1 MHNTCG
7 KVTAKKAKTSKPSSG
22 AGGNKSTST
31 NNNSVNNLKVLNNK
45 DCNPLE
51 NIEYTNK
58 VKKQMKLGDYHSFP
72 ESVDAFGADGN
83 TTTIIGGDGVVR
95 LKVEIKGGYKKKEG
109 VFEYIIEPDGK
120 TVNHRL
126 FRPKL

>member
-7 KVTAKKAKTSKPSSG
+7 KVTAKKAKVSKPSSG
-22 AGGNKSTST
+22 AGG
-31 NNNSVNNLKVLNNK
+31 
-45 DCNPLE
+45 
-51 NIEYTNK
+51 
-58 VKKQMKLGDYHSFP
+58 
-72 ESVDAFGADGN
+72 
-83 TTTIIGGDGVVR
+83 DGVVR
-95 LKVEIKGGYKKKEG
+95 LEVEIKGGNKKKEG